1 VSAEPIFLLLALPV
15 AMVLAALALQVD
27 RWRSAAP
34 RLAQPDLWRQAPG
47 VTVLLPARN
56 EEENVEAC
64 VRSLLA
70 QQGLRPEG
78 LRVLVIDDSSE
89 DRTAEIVRCLAA
101 EDPRVELVAA
111 PPLPP
116 GWKGKVHAL
125 ATGLPR
131 VETPWLLSTD
141 ADTRHHPD
149 LLARALSTVGS
160 TAEATVQRG
169 RLDSLSVAGWQEARG
184 PGENLVTPVVF
195 ACLDFLLG
203 DWHPAAEGA
212 TEVANGQF
220 FLMRTEVLRR
230 AGGFAALR
238 DAALDDVA
246 LARTLRAAGARHAF
260 VRAPGLLRVRMYRGL
275 GGTFRGWRRNLGA
288 VFAGRRRVVA
298 AVLAVLLA
306 PALLLLGALLFWA
319 MGAGAWPA
327 AALLWA
333 GGAAASVI
341 ARRGSRHAPAYG
353 LLYPLD
359 ALLTSL
365 CLVLGLRDAAR
376 GSLAAWKGRAV
387 KLQ

>member
-1 VSAEPIFLLLALPV
+1 MSVAPLLLALSLVV
-15 AMVLAALALQVD
+15 AVALVALALRID
-27 RWRSAAP
+27 RWRAAAP
-34 RLAQPDLWRQAPG
+34 PLDPPAPPVSETSLPG

-64 VRSLLA
+64 VRGLLA
-70 QQGLRPEG
+70 QTAD
-78 LRVLVIDDSSE
+78 LRVVVIDDSSE
-89 DRTAEIVRCLAA
+89 DRTAEIVRRLAA
-101 EDPRVELVAA
+101 EDPRVELVTA

-125 ATGLPR
+125 ATGLAR

-149 LLARALSTVGS
+149 LLARALSTVKA
-160 TAEATVQRG
+160 TAEARG
-169 RLDSLSVAGWQEARG
+169 LDSLSVAGWQEARG

-195 ACLDFLLG
+195 AVLDALLG
-203 DWHPAAEGA
+203 DWRPAAEGV

-220 FLMRTEVLRR
+220 FLLRTEVLRR

-246 LARTLRAAGARHAF
+246 LARTLRAAGARHGF
-260 VRAPGLLRVRMYRGL
+260 LRAPDLLRVRMYRGL

-288 VFAGRRRVVA
+288 IFAGRRAA

-306 PALLLLGALLFWA
+306 PALLLLGALVSS
-319 MGAGAWPA
+319 AWPA
-327 AALLWA
+327 AAVLWT
-333 GGAAASVI
+333 GGAAASVL
-341 ARRGSRHAPAYG
+341 ARRGSRHTAAYG

-359 ALLTSL
+359 ALVTAL
-365 CLVLGLRDAAR
+365 CLGLGLSDASR
-376 GSLAAWKGRAV
+376 GSLAPWKGREV
-387 KLQ
+387 KLP